1 MSKYKVE
8 VEYKVKKYI
17 WIEADNSSKAVQM
30 VEDSTELY
38 NPMVNI
44 MGSAMDAIIET
55 EDCGITNTVISVQ
68 HLEGDI
74 TNNT

>member
-8 VEYKVKKYI
+8 VEYRVKKYI

-30 VEDSTELY
+30 VEDNTELY
-38 NPMVNI
+38 DPSLHVMGLDIEDYQDISNKMV
-44 MGSAMDAIIET
+44 
-55 EDCGITNTVISVQ
+55 VISVT